1 MLNFLSFKHFKLLS
15 ACLAAFFLMIHIVLV
30 VIFRHYDVT
39 PMIYINLISIVFYFV
54 MLYLVCLD
62 RLHAFVI
69 ATFLEISV
77 HMGLA
82 EYYVGWNSGFQI
94 TLIGICILLFYAEY
108 IARTMHL
115 SYTPSVFVVPAAV
128 AAYILPL
135 VINILRP
142 APYQLPARI
151 ESFFQIAWAIILF
164 AIMLPIMQ
172 YLVSIAT
179 RSQEYLT
186 NEVLHDKLTGLPNR
200 YYMSNFFGKMDKNS
214 QYWIA
219 LADIDDFKSINDTYG
234 HNCGD
239 YVLTSIAALIQELPP
254 GITSCRWGGEEFL
267 LAGKTSTSDPRNTL
281 EGLRKRVESFPFQ
294 YEEIPLKLTITLG
307 ASMFAPTQSIDEWI
321 NAADQKLYEGKNH
334 GKNCVLI

>member
-15 ACLAAFFLMIHIVLV
+15 ACLAALFLMIHIVLV

-39 PMIYINLISIVFYFV
+39 PMIYMNLISIVFYFV

-94 TLIGICILLFYAEY
+94 TLVGICILLFYAEY

-186 NEVLHDKLTGLPNR
+186 KPFTKDQLLQAVR
-200 YYMSNFFGKMDKNS
+200 QFG
-214 QYWIA
+214 
-219 LADIDDFKSINDTYG
+219 G
-234 HNCGD
+234 
-239 YVLTSIAALIQELPP
+239 TS
-254 GITSCRWGGEEFL
+254 
-267 LAGKTSTSDPRNTL
+267 
-281 EGLRKRVESFPFQ
+281 
-294 YEEIPLKLTITLG
+294 
-307 ASMFAPTQSIDEWI
+307 
-321 NAADQKLYEGKNH
+321 EGKAQ
-334 GKNCVLI
+334 